1 MEIIASDYAGVRYAF
16 STFVQIIRLHSYA
29 LHQIGVALPGHASV
43 PVADANNS
51 VRAVNGVNHA
61 TDKTGGDPLTNSNPV
76 FPDINLGKQFSVMKQ

>member
-29 LHQIGVALPGHASV
+29 LHQIGVVLPGLASV

-51 VRAVNGVNHA
+51 ARVVNGVNHV
-61 TDKTGGDPLTNSNPV
+61 TDKTGGGDPLTNSNPV
-76 FPDINLGKQFSVMKQ
+76 FPDINLGKQFSVMN